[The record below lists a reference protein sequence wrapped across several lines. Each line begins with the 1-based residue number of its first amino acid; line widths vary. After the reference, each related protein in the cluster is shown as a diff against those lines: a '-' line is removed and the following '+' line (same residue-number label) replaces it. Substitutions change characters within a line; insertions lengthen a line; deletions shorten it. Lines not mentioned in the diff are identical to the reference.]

1 MACLPH
7 TRIGRP
13 AKPAL
18 RNLYDVYIDGLK
30 RGGARLYL
38 SLVTVLMVL
47 IVVMR
52 VGVGNSFVGMLVCVL
67 FLRVG
72 LVIMRMIVVPIVM
85 RMLVRMGNPLVSMGM
100 RMICHL
106 GLLCGLHPRQ
116 RLIILARECG
126 RSIGVADM
134 LMSERHDLHTFAS
147 SPYSLRWSTPLQ
159 AHDLSSCP
167 THLSLRLRK
176 GPR

>member
-13 AKPAL
+13 AKPEL
-18 RNLYDVYIDGLK
+18 RNLHDVYVDGLK
-30 RGGARLYL
+30 RGGTRLYL
-38 SLVTVLMVL
+38 RLVTVLMVL

-85 RMLVRMGNPLVSMGM
+85 RMLVRMRNSFVSVGM

-106 GLLCGLHPRQ
+106 SLLCGLHPRQ
-116 RLIILARECG
+116 RLIILARLVRPLDWC
-126 RSIGVADM
+126 RRYAYIGV
-134 LMSERHDLHTFAS
+134 
-147 SPYSLRWSTPLQ
+147 P
-159 AHDLSSCP
+159 
-167 THLSLRLRK
+167 
-176 GPR
+176 